1 MFSCLLFKR
10 VKSKLGNTK
19 NYILLTCNVWS
30 QKIFY
35 GEAIVDILVIKS
47 VQHTDLK
54 HFLGDHSVLS
64 SESEVT
70 NLKYLEPLT
79 LLAMLGMVQH
89 LAQ

>member
-1 MFSCLLFKR
+1 M
-10 VKSKLGNTK
+10 
-19 NYILLTCNVWS
+19 
-30 QKIFY
+30 
-35 GEAIVDILVIKS
+35 DILVIKS